1 VIGRLRGE
9 LAAREGTRVLVD
21 VGGVGYEV
29 ACSGWTLASLPP
41 LGEPVTLRVFTQ
53 ARENEIVLYG
63 FHGVDERALFD
74 LLITVKNVGPSTA
87 IGILSGGHAPR
98 DIAELIARDDVAG
111 LTRIKGVGKKTAEL
125 LCVELREKCEMLLLS
140 WTAQGELRP
149 AAASL
154 GLGGGAVAPPRKAR
168 HPMLDEVAGALAQM
182 GWRSVEADKVVA
194 ELEVATGATLEG
206 LLRQALRAMP
216 R

>member
-1 VIGRLRGE
+1 MIGRLRGE
-9 LAAREGTRVLVD
+9 LVDRAGPRVVVD

-41 LGEPVTLRVFTQ
+41 VGEQVTLRVFTQ

-63 FHGVDERALFD
+63 FAGADERALFD

-98 DIAELIARDDVAG
+98 DIAELIAREDVAG

-125 LCVELREKCEMLLLS
+125 LVVELKDRCAELLLA
-140 WTAQGELRP
+140 WDAGNGLR
-149 AAASL
+149 
-154 GLGGGAVAPPRKAR
+154 AVAAPAGARRPKR
-168 HPMLDEVAGALAQM
+168 HPMVDEVMGALVGM
-182 GWRSVEADKVVA
+182 GWRPQEAEAAVGDLPVPPD
-194 ELEVATGATLEG
+194 ATIEQ
-206 LLRQALRAMP
+206 LLRDALRSMP

>member
-1 VIGRLRGE
+1 VIGRLRGT
-9 LAAREGTRVLVD
+9 LAERAGTRVIVD

-29 ACSGWTLASLPP
+29 ACSGWTMAALPARD
-41 LGEPVTLRVFTQ
+41 EPVTLLIFTQ

-63 FHGVDERALFD
+63 FLEGEERALFD

-98 DIAELIARDDVAG
+98 DIAAAIARGDVAG
-111 LTRIKGVGKKTAEL
+111 LTRIKGIGKKTAEL
-125 LCVELREKCEMLLLS
+125 VVVELREKCEMLILTWS
-140 WTAQGELRP
+140 AQGGVRP
-149 AAASL
+149 AAVAA
-154 GLGGGAVAPPRKAR
+154 GATPVRTSTR
-168 HPMLDEVAGALAQM
+168 HPMLDEVASALAQL
-182 GWRSVEADKVVA
+182 GWRPMEADKAVS
-194 ELEVATGATLEG
+194 ELEVGPGATLEG

>member
-1 VIGRLRGE
+1 VIGRLRGQIVD
-9 LAAREGTRVLVD
+9 RDGTRVIVD

-29 ACSGWTLASLPP
+29 ACSGWTLAALPP
-41 LGEPVTLRVFTQ
+41 VGEGVTLRVFTQ

-63 FHGVDERALFD
+63 FLEADERALFD

-87 IGILSGGHAPR
+87 IGILSGGSSPR
-98 DIAELIARDDVAG
+98 DIANLIAREDVPG
-111 LTRIKGVGKKTAEL
+111 LTKIKGVGKKTAEML
-125 LCVELREKCEMLLLS
+125 VVELREKCEMLLLS
-140 WTAQGELRP
+140 WNVQGEVR
-149 AAASL
+149 AVAASA
-154 GLGGGAVAPPRKAR
+154 GAPKRTPTR

-182 GWRSVEADKVVA
+182 GWRPIEADKVVA
-194 ELEVATGATLEG
+194 ELEVEPGATLEG

>member
-1 VIGRLRGE
+1 MIGRLRGE
-9 LAAREGTRVLVD
+9 IVERDGARVVVD

-29 ACSGWTLASLPP
+29 ACSGWTLAALPAV
-41 LGEPVTLRVFTQ
+41 GEPVTLRVFTQ

-63 FHGVDERALFD
+63 FLEADERALFD
-74 LLITVKNVGPSTA
+74 LLITVQNVGPSTA
-87 IGILSGGHAPR
+87 IGILSGGHPPR
-98 DIAELIARDDVAG
+98 GIAELIARDDVAG

-125 LCVELREKCEMLLLS
+125 LCVELREKCEMLLLT
-140 WTAQGELRP
+140 WTAAGGIRDVAAP
-149 AAASL
+149 AGS
-154 GLGGGAVAPPRKAR
+154 APRAKR

-182 GWRSVEADKVVA
+182 GWRPAEADKVVA
-194 ELEVATGATLEG
+194 ELEVVAGATLEG

>member
-1 VIGRLRGE
+1 MIGRLRGQIVE
-9 LAAREGTRVLVD
+9 RSGSRVVID

-29 ACSGWTLASLPP
+29 ACSQWTLAALPP
-41 LGEPVTLRVFTQ
+41 SDEPVTLRVFTQ

-63 FHGVDERALFD
+63 FLEEPERALFD

-98 DIAELIARDDVAG
+98 HIAELIARDDVAG

-125 LCVELREKCEMLLLS
+125 LCVELREKCELLLLT
-140 WTAQGELRP
+140 WTAQGQGGEVRAV
-149 AAASL
+149 AAAA
-154 GLGGGAVAPPRKAR
+154 GAPRRSR

-182 GWRSVEADKVVA
+182 GWRSAEADKVVG
-194 ELEVATGATLEG
+194 ELEIAPGATLEG

>member
-1 VIGRLRGE
+1 MIGRLRGQIVE
-9 LAAREGTRVLVD
+9 REGTRVIVD

-29 ACSGWTLASLPP
+29 ACSGWTLAALPAV
-41 LGEPVTLRVFTQ
+41 GEPVTLRVFTQ

-63 FHGVDERALFD
+63 FLEADERALFD

-87 IGILSGGHAPR
+87 IAILSGGAAPR
-98 DIAELIARDDVAG
+98 DIATLITREDVAG
-111 LTRIKGVGKKTAEL
+111 LVRIKGVGKKTAEL
-125 LCVELREKCEMLLLS
+125 LVVELREKCEMLLLT
-140 WTAQGELRP
+140 WNAKGEVREV
-149 AAASL
+149 AAAS
-154 GLGGGAVAPPRKAR
+154 GGGAARRSR

-194 ELEVATGATLEG
+194 ELEITPGATLEG

>member
-1 VIGRLRGE
+1 MIGRLRGE
-9 LAAREGTRVLVD
+9 IVEREGTRVVVD

-29 ACSGWTLASLPP
+29 ACSGWTLAALPAV
-41 LGEPVTLRVFTQ
+41 GEPVTLRVFTQ

-63 FHGVDERALFD
+63 FLEADERALFD

-87 IGILSGGHAPR
+87 IGILSGGHPPR
-98 DIAELIARDDVAG
+98 GIAELIARDDVAG
-111 LTRIKGVGKKTAEL
+111 LTRIKGIGKKTAEL

-140 WTAQGELRP
+140 WSASGEIRP
-149 AAASL
+149 VALPA
-154 GLGGGAVAPPRKAR
+154 GATPPRAKR

-182 GWRSVEADKVVA
+182 GWRPAEADKVVA
-194 ELEVATGATLEG
+194 ELEVAAGATLEG

>member
-1 VIGRLRGE
+1 MIGRLRGQIVE
-9 LAAREGTRVLVD
+9 RAGTRVIVD

-29 ACSGWTLASLPP
+29 ACSGWTLAALPAN
-41 LGEPVTLRVFTQ
+41 GEPVTLRVFTQ

-63 FHGVDERALFD
+63 FLEADERALFD

-87 IGILSGGHAPR
+87 IGILSGGQSPR
-98 DIAELIARDDVAG
+98 GIAELVAREDVAG
-111 LTRIKGVGKKTAEL
+111 LTRIKGVGKKTAEML
-125 LCVELREKCEMLLLS
+125 VVELHEKCEMLLLS
-140 WTAQGELRP
+140 WSASGPDGSVREVAAP
-149 AAASL
+149 A
-154 GLGGGAVAPPRKAR
+154 GAIKRTR

-182 GWRSVEADKVVA
+182 GWRPAEADKVVA
-194 ELEVATGATLEG
+194 ELEVVAGATLEG